1 MPRGRPRLGNEESAG
16 YRVHLDVDV
25 LDDALM
31 PAVDHRLPGGLT
43 WPELESVLRI
53 APADE
58 RAVGLDVTIFNP
70 RLDPDATLAAR
81 LVECLGR
88 GTGL

>member
-1 MPRGRPRLGNEESAG
+1 MESAG

-25 LDDALM
+25 LYDALM
-31 PAVDHRLPGGLT
+31 PAV
-43 WPELESVLRI
+43 
-53 APADE
+53 E

-70 RLDPDATLAAR
+70 CLDPDATPAAR

-88 GTGL
+88 GLRP